1 MDIENSHCRYMKEL
15 TETRTS
21 ADDTV
26 VTLAQ
31 KMYNEPI
38 DNILKYKKDVFELFT
53 ESKLKRML
61 TEFEF
66 YNMKIEPETKCL
78 DDVIKKCENIL
89 NRYTYCA
96 GGCRLEDKDWVI
108 YRKGDKKYKLK
119 DNEIIFENSIPSI
132 YKDDYETDK
141 FLRQINKLFNEISEK
156 IKSECIFIECERM
169 NIHWVLFVIKKI

>member
-1 MDIENSHCRYMKEL
+1 MAYI
-15 TETRTS
+15 S
-21 ADDTV
+21 ASDLDTLIPAEISAEIIQEAAEGSV

-89 NRYTYCA
+89 NRYTYCLW
-96 GGCRLEDKDWVI
+96 CV
-108 YRKGDKKYKLK
+108 
-119 DNEIIFENSIPSI
+119 
-132 YKDDYETDK
+132 
-141 FLRQINKLFNEISEK
+141 
-156 IKSECIFIECERM
+156 
-169 NIHWVLFVIKKI
+169 